1 MVKCYRYIKKGIFIM
16 GFKNKKETKFVPVD
30 LNETN
35 VETIFKRC
43 LLTNQSKEMRVSILF
58 QKVLRI

>member
-1 MVKCYRYIKKGIFIM
+1 M